1 MNRLGKWAGALM
13 LTAAIGGVMGM
24 AVDAAAAT
32 IQTRI
37 SLDAFK
43 SALGVRSV
51 GRLTTQT
58 PIPGVKFWINKKTG
72 TVTFR
77 VNTSVYDGKTPIL
90 FTSNSTVRGQTTR
103 STVEAYLL
111 GDLTRGIFG
120 VKGAGGA
127 VSPT

>member
-1 MNRLGKWAGALM
+1 MNRFGKWTTALMVVGAAVGTVSVAGA
-13 LTAAIGGVMGM
+13 
-24 AVDAAAAT
+24 AV

-58 PIPGVKFWINKKTG
+58 PIAGVKFWINKKTG

-77 VNTSVYDGKTPIL
+77 VNTSVYDGTTPIA
-90 FTSNSTVRGQTTR
+90 FTTSSTVKGETGR
-103 STVEAYLL
+103 STVG
-111 GDLTRGIFG
+111 GDLIADLSRGVFAVRG
-120 VKGAGGA
+120 DAGA